1 MDFGTS
7 SLGLPAPLGGVLIAV
22 LVLTPEGVVALRA
35 AVADQ
40 LQRSVNICLGAALST
55 IGMTVPAVLAIGLIT
70 GKTIVLGLEN
80 RDIALL
86 VLTLFVSALTFSS
99 TKTNVLQG
107 AVHLVLFLAY
117 LTLIF
122 NP

>member
-1 MDFGTS
+1 M
-7 SLGLPAPLGGVLIAV
+7 
-22 LVLTPEGVVALRA
+22 VALRA
-35 AVADQ
+35 AIADQ

-70 GKTIVLGLEN
+70 GKTVVLGLEN
-80 RDIALL
+80 RDIILL

-99 TKTNVLQG
+99 NRTNILQG

-117 LTLIF
+117 LILVF
-122 NP
+122 SP

>member
-1 MDFGTS
+1 
-7 SLGLPAPLGGVLIAV
+7 LIAV

-35 AVADQ
+35 AMADQ

-55 IGMTVPAVLAIGLIT
+55 IGMTVPAVLAIGLVT

-117 LTLIF
+117 LILIF
-122 NP
+122 SP